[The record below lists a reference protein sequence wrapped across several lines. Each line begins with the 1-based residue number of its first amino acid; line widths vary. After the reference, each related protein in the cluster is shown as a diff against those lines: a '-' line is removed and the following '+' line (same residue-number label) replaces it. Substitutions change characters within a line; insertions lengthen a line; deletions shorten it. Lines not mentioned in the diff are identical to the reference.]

1 MPTEDS
7 RRMSLEHKDLLEGGG
22 KNELPST
29 TMGSGSRGG
38 PGGTARGGNRGGRG
52 GRGGQGR
59 GGNANRGNFSGPK
72 RFGRDGPKKT
82 RGLIWLI
89 I

>member
-1 MPTEDS
+1 
-7 RRMSLEHKDLLEGGG
+7 MSCRLQPWVPEVEADQV
-22 KNELPST
+22 ELPEV
-29 TMGSGSRGG
+29 
-38 PGGTARGGNRGGRG
+38 GTVAAVAVEEVRK
-52 GRGGQGR
+52 